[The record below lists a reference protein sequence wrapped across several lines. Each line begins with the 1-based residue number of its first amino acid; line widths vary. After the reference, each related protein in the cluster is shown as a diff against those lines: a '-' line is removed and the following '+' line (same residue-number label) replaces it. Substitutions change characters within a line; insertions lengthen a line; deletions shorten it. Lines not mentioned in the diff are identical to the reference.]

1 MVIREERPEDAAAI
15 SRINTAAFGGDAE
28 ANLVVALRAQ
38 GAVITSL
45 VAQEAGEPVGHILFS
60 PLTLL
65 PAAKLKL
72 AALAPMAV
80 LPDYQRRGIGS
91 ALVEAGIAAC
101 REQDY
106 DAIVVLGHPG
116 FYPRFGFAP
125 AQQFHLRTEYDIPA
139 AAFMALELKPK
150 ALAGLDALVQFHPAF
165 QDV

>member
-28 ANLVVALRAQ
+28 ADLVVALRAQ
-38 GAVITSL
+38 GAVIASL

-65 PAAKLKL
+65 PPATLKL

-106 DAIVVLGHPG
+106 AAIVVIGHPG

-125 AQQFHLRTEYDIPA
+125 AQRFHLRTEYDIPA
-139 AAFMALELKPK
+139 AGFMALELKPK